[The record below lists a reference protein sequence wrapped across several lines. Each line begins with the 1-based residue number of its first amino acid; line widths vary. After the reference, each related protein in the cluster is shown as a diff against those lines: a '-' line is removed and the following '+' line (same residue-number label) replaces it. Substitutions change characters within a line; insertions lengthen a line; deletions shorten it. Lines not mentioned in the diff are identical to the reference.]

1 MYKAL
6 LIAVNEQR
14 SREINALPNTLN
26 DVTQIKR
33 LLTEEP
39 AVFQQSDVLTLSGN
53 LATKSMID
61 HALKGFFSDAS
72 SKDVL
77 FLYWAGHGG
86 FDQSNA
92 YFIPYDADEA
102 TISNTSI
109 NMSDVKKY
117 IDETPAQTVLSFFD
131 TCHSGALLRGIS
143 TTSIDTLMSR
153 GLDIKGSGKFVVAAC
168 TEDQSAWDRG
178 KHGAFT
184 DHLIHGLE
192 GGATNSKGEV
202 DIYTLYS
209 YVSQA
214 VTSEFSDQHPV
225 LKSTLSGA
233 PIIIKYT
240 KAREHETQQQ
250 FISQSN
256 EVRRKVD
263 KSGNWFLIGDLR
275 AQYHSYRYNGAT
287 KTYSLILKVTSN
299 ARSIEMTL
307 NQMLRTVRPFA
318 IEDSA
323 EYVQVEDV
331 NIEVIDGEKTIN
343 LTLVSSQN
351 RSNHMF
357 NEMTINGITSDEIA
371 KLRIERFIF
380 NQEIPSHVK
389 ATRSDGMIYGSSSD
403 YPVSERL
410 IPELLEQ
417 QVEPECIRLYII
429 AVLVF
434 KSILSEVKEV
444 SLIIQDNTIVR
455 ITINGNRP
463 RIYSN
468 VAPSNIMVDHPVTFP
483 MSMMD
488 NYRST

>member
-1 MYKAL
+1 MVYKAL

-14 SREINALPNTLN
+14 SSKIKTLPNTLN
-26 DVTQIKR
+26 DVTEIKR

-72 SKDVL
+72 SEDVL

-131 TCHSGALLRGIS
+131 TCHSGALLRGTS
-143 TTSIDTLMSR
+143 TTSIDELMKR
-153 GLDIKGSGKFVVAAC
+153 GLEIKGSGKFVIAAC
-168 TEDQSAWDRG
+168 TENQSAWDRG
-178 KHGAFT
+178 GHGAFT

-192 GGATNSKGEV
+192 GRATNSKGEV

-250 FISQSN
+250 FVSQSSAT
-256 EVRRKVD
+256 RRKVD
-263 KSGNWFLIGDLR
+263 TSGDWFLIGDLR
-275 AQYHSYRYNGAT
+275 ARHHSYRYNSAT
-287 KTYSLILKVTSN
+287 KTYSLILKATSN
-299 ARSIEMTL
+299 ARNIEMEL
-307 NQMLRTVRPFA
+307 KQMLRTIRPFA
-318 IEDSA
+318 IEDGA

-331 NIEVIDGEKTIN
+331 DVEVIDGEKTIN

-351 RSNHMF
+351 RSNHML
-357 NEMTINGITSDEIA
+357 NEMTIHGITSDEIA

-389 ATRSDGMIYGSSSD
+389 ATHLAGMIYGALSD
-403 YPVSERL
+403 YPVSDRL

-417 QVEPECIRLYII
+417 QVEPECIRLNII

-444 SLIIQDNTIVR
+444 SLVIQNNTIDR

-463 RIYSN
+463 RVYSN
-468 VAPSNIMVDHPVTFP
+468 VEPSNITVDHPVRFP
-483 MSMMD
+483 MPMID
-488 NYRST
+488 K

>member
-1 MYKAL
+1 MMYKAL

-14 SREINALPNTLN
+14 SREIDALPNTLN
-26 DVTQIKR
+26 DVTEIKR

-39 AVFQQSDVLTLSGN
+39 AVFKQSDVLTLSGN
-53 LATKSMID
+53 LATKSMIN

-72 SKDVL
+72 SENVL

-86 FDQSNA
+86 FDQSDA
-92 YFIPYDADEA
+92 YFIPYDADVS

-131 TCHSGALLRGIS
+131 TCHSGALLRG
-143 TTSIDTLMSR
+143 TTINDLMKR

-178 KHGAFT
+178 RHGAFT
-184 DHLIHGLE
+184 DHLIRGLE
-192 GGATNSKGEV
+192 GGAMNPRGEV

-214 VTSEFSDQHPV
+214 VSNEFSDQHPV
-225 LKSTLSGA
+225 LKGTLSGA
-233 PIIIKYT
+233 PIIIKHT
-240 KAREHETQQQ
+240 KAREHAQQQQ
-250 FISQSN
+250 FVSQSS
-256 EVRRKVD
+256 VTRRKVD
-263 KSGNWFLIGDLR
+263 ESGDWFLLGDLR
-275 AQYHSYRYNGAT
+275 ARHHSYRYNSST
-287 KTYSLILKVTSN
+287 KTYSLILKATSN

-307 NQMLRTVRPFA
+307 KQMLRTVRPFA
-318 IEDSA
+318 IEDGA

-331 NIEVIDGEKTIN
+331 DVEVIDGEKTIN

-351 RSNHMF
+351 RNGHMSHD
-357 NEMTINGITSDEIA
+357 MTINGIKPDDIA

-380 NQEIPSHVK
+380 NQDIPSHVN
-389 ATRSDGMIYGSSSD
+389 TTFSGGMIYGTSSE
-403 YPVSERL
+403 YPVSDRL

-417 QVEPECIRLYII
+417 QVEPECIRLYVI

-434 KSILSEVKEV
+434 KSILSEVNEV

-468 VAPSNIMVDHPVTFP
+468 EAPSNIMVDHPVTFP
-483 MSMMD
+483 M
-488 NYRST
+488 

>member
-26 DVTQIKR
+26 DVTEIKR

-61 HALKGFFSDAS
+61 HSLKGFFTDAS
-72 SKDVL
+72 SEDVL

-102 TISNTSI
+102 NISNTSI

-131 TCHSGALLRGIS
+131 TCHSGALLRG
-143 TTSIDTLMSR
+143 TTIGALMNR
-153 GLDIKGSGKFVVAAC
+153 GLDVKGSGKFVVAAC

-184 DHLIHGLE
+184 DHLIRGLE
-192 GGATNSKGEV
+192 GEATNPKGEV

-209 YVSQA
+209 YVSRA
-214 VTSEFSDQHPV
+214 VSSEFSDQHPV
-225 LKSTLSGA
+225 LKGTLYGA
-233 PIIIKYT
+233 PIIIKHT
-240 KAREHETQQQ
+240 KVREHEKQKQL
-250 FISQSN
+250 IPQSSAG
-256 EVRRKVD
+256 RRKVD
-263 KSGNWFLIGDLR
+263 DSGDWFLLGKLR
-275 AQYHSYRYNGAT
+275 ARHHSYRYNSST
-287 KTYSLILKVTSN
+287 KTYSLKLKAISN
-299 ARSIEMTL
+299 ERNIEMPL
-307 NQMLRTVRPFA
+307 KQMLRTIQPFA
-318 IEDSA
+318 IGDSA
-323 EYVQVEDV
+323 EYIQIEDV
-331 NIEVIDGEKTIN
+331 SVEVTDGEKTIN
-343 LTLVSSQN
+343 LTLVSTQN
-351 RSNHMF
+351 QSLHMS
-357 NEMTINGITSDEIA
+357 NEMTINGMNPEEIA

-380 NQEIPSHVK
+380 NKEIPSHVS
-389 ATRSDGMIYGSSSD
+389 ATFLGGMIYGASSD
-403 YPVSERL
+403 YQVSDQL
-410 IPELLEQ
+410 IPDLLVQRVEL
-417 QVEPECIRLYII
+417 ECIRLYII
-429 AVLVF
+429 SILVF

-444 SLIIQDNTIVR
+444 SLIVEDDEIVR

-463 RIYSN
+463 RTYSN
-468 VAPSNIMVDHPVTFP
+468 VDPSNITVDHPVAF
-483 MSMMD
+483 SMQVID
-488 NYRST
+488 KYHPS

>member
-6 LIAVNEQR
+6 FIAVNEQR

-26 DVTQIKR
+26 DVTEIKR

-72 SKDVL
+72 SEDVL

-131 TCHSGALLRGIS
+131 TCHSGALLRGTS
-143 TTSIDTLMSR
+143 NTSIDALMNR
-153 GLDIKGSGKFVVAAC
+153 GLDIKGSGKFVIAAC

-178 KHGAFT
+178 GHGAFT
-184 DHLIHGLE
+184 DYLIRGLE
-192 GGATNSKGEV
+192 GEAINPKGEV

-214 VTSEFSDQHPV
+214 VSSEFSNQHPV
-225 LKSTLSGA
+225 LKGTLSGA

-240 KAREHETQQQ
+240 KAREHEQQQ
-250 FISQSN
+250 QLVSQSS
-256 EVRRKVD
+256 EAQRKVD
-263 KSGNWFLIGDLR
+263 ESGDWFLIGDLHAR
-275 AQYHSYRYNGAT
+275 HHSYRYNSAT
-287 KTYSLILKVTSN
+287 KTYSLILKATSN
-299 ARSIEMTL
+299 ARNIEMTL
-307 NQMLRTVRPFA
+307 KQMLRTVRPFA

-331 NIEVIDGEKTIN
+331 DVEVIDGEKTIN

-357 NEMTINGITSDEIA
+357 NEMTINGITPDEIA

-380 NQEIPSHVK
+380 NQDIPSHVN
-389 ATRSDGMIYGSSSD
+389 TTYSGGMIYGASSD
-403 YPVSERL
+403 YSVSDCL

-417 QVEPECIRLYII
+417 QVEPECIRLYVI

-434 KSILSEVKEV
+434 KSILSEVNEV

-468 VAPSNIMVDHPVTFP
+468 EAPSNIMVDHPVTFP